1 VKIGTF
7 LVALESGAQATLDTV
22 GGTGPVSTA
31 AAGWEPFIDSTGGAS
46 LQAGVQMILRL
57 LLFIVMLL
65 STSVSPAHAGSCPD
79 ANPNDNTPDDDALQ
93 SCLDSGGVVTLD
105 AGSPGYIIAGGLLF
119 SVANTVLTSTDT
131 NDRATLIAHA
141 DLNTQILRTSGV
153 SGLQLL
159 AIKLDGNKVNR
170 TATCSG
176 YRGNGTNI
184 SLFDGDGWKLINIE
198 SSRALCGTALE
209 ISGTNYE
216 IANSQFYS
224 NGYSTGQRGGEPEPW
239 ADGITL
245 VYCQGGH
252 VHDNYLEDS
261 TDIAIVSG
269 GTGGYGCRVENN
281 VIHQANNHAFAGIA
295 VHNFVEGGTGGGDH
309 MNSLY
314 QNNTITSALNQ
325 LDLGISVGMHGWFPD
340 RDTFGGSIINNSV
353 SGARI
358 SLDIYGYHDGTVNNN
373 AISNPQGS
381 FFGFGAN
388 YAAANVSNTCLQL
401 GWVVKAVSIV
411 NSSTS
416 DTEETITS
424 TCGGSP
430 PSPPSSSSSP
440 CMPGTRLMMR
450 AAWPVMTWSGT
461 VGPIRSN
468 RPPSLNGIPTCM

>member
-1 VKIGTF
+1 
-7 LVALESGAQATLDTV
+7 
-22 GGTGPVSTA
+22 
-31 AAGWEPFIDSTGGAS
+31 
-46 LQAGVQMILRL
+46 
-57 LLFIVMLL
+57 
-65 STSVSPAHAGSCPD
+65 
-79 ANPNDNTPDDDALQ
+79 
-93 SCLDSGGVVTLD
+93 
-105 AGSPGYIIAGGLLF
+105 
-119 SVANTVLTSTDT
+119 
-131 NDRATLIAHA
+131 LIAHA

-159 AIKLDGNKVNR
+159 AIKLDGNKANR
-170 TATCSG
+170 TATCRG
-176 YRGNGTNI
+176 YRGNGANI

-224 NGYSTGQRGGEPEPW
+224 NGYSTGQRGGEPW

-245 VYCQGGH
+245 AYCQGGY

-281 VIHQANNHAFAGIA
+281 TIHQANNHAFAGIA
-295 VHNFVEGGTGGGDH
+295 AHNFVEGGTGGGDH
-309 MNSLY
+309 TNSLY

-325 LDLGISVGMHGWFPD
+325 LDLGISVGMHGWFSD

-358 SLDIYGYHDGTVNNN
+358 NLDIYGYHDGTVNNN
-373 AISNPQGS
+373 TISSPQGS

-388 YAAANVSNTCLQL
+388 YAATNVTNTCLQL

-424 TCGGSP
+424 TCGGLP
-430 PSPPSSSSSP
+430 PSPPPTSASLTLALDTSYDASGMAGYGVERY
-440 CMPGTRLMMR
+440 CGADTR
-450 AAWPVMTWSGT
+450 
-461 VGPIRSN
+461 
-468 RPPSLNGIPTCM
+468 

>member
-1 VKIGTF
+1 
-7 LVALESGAQATLDTV
+7 
-22 GGTGPVSTA
+22 
-31 AAGWEPFIDSTGGAS
+31 
-46 LQAGVQMILRL
+46 MILRL

-65 STSVSPAHAGSCPD
+65 STSLSPAHAGSCSG

-93 SCLDSGGVVTLD
+93 SCLDSGGAVTLD
-105 AGSPGYIIAGGLLF
+105 ADSPGYIIATGLLF
-119 SVANTVLTSTDT
+119 RVANTVLTSTDT

-159 AIKLDGNKVNR
+159 AIKLDGNKANR
-170 TATCSG
+170 TATCRG
-176 YRGNGTNI
+176 YRGNGANI

-224 NGYSTGQRGGEPEPW
+224 NGYSTGQRGGEPW

-245 VYCQGGH
+245 AYCQGGY

-281 VIHQANNHAFAGIA
+281 TIHQANNHAFAGIA

-309 MNSLY
+309 TNSLY

-325 LDLGISVGMHGWFPD
+325 LDLGISVGMHGWFSD

-358 SLDIYGYHDGTVNNN
+358 NLDIYGYHDGTVNNN
-373 AISNPQGS
+373 TISSPQGS

-388 YAAANVSNTCLQL
+388 YAATNVTNTCLQL

-424 TCGGSP
+424 TCGGLP
-430 PSPPSSSSSP
+430 PSPPPTSASLTLALDTSYDASGMAGYGVERY
-440 CMPGTRLMMR
+440 CGADTR
-450 AAWPVMTWSGT
+450 
-461 VGPIRSN
+461 
-468 RPPSLNGIPTCM
+468 